1 MRDSNPP
8 GFDASEI
15 TYDSP
20 TERYQL
26 TVDPKQTPR
35 PSLILVHFIA
45 HIKDETPRALPPLQ
59 SAIDTD
65 SLDRWLSTTHDPQSD
80 AELTF
85 TYAGYQITLDTV
97 GNLRAQPTNVTEENS
112 DEPHID

>member
-1 MRDSNPP
+1 MSDSSPS

-15 TYDSP
+15 TYDP
-20 TERYQL
+20 CMERYHL
-26 TVDPKQTPR
+26 VIDPEQTLR
-35 PSLILVHFIA
+35 PSLIVVHFIA
-45 HIKDETPRALPPLQ
+45 HITDKPPRALPPLQ

-65 SLDRWLSTTHDPQSD
+65 SLNRWLSTTHDPQSD

-85 TYAGYQITLDTV
+85 TYAEYQITLDTP
-97 GNLRAQPTNVTEENS
+97 GNLWAQPTSVTEESS

>member
-1 MRDSNPP
+1 MRDRSPP
-8 GFDASEI
+8 EFDASEI
-15 TYDSP
+15 TYNP
-20 TERYQL
+20 TTERYHL
-26 TVDPKQTPR
+26 AVDPEQTTR

-45 HIKDETPRALPPLQ
+45 HIAEKPPRELPPLQ

-80 AELTF
+80 AKLTF

-97 GNLRAQPTNVTEENS
+97 GNLWAQPANVTEEDP
-112 DEPHID
+112 DEPRVD